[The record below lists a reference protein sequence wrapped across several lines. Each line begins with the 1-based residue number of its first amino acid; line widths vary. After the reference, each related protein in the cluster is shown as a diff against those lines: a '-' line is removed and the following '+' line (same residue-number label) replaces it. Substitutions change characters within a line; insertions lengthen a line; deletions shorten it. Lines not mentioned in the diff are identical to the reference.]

1 MPIASSGRWT
11 ALTVERLKLDQKH
24 GAGDD
29 WPHFFTPL
37 QAAPKWEAILN
48 EFDHAARSDD
58 AGGLR

>member
-11 ALTVERLKLDQKH
+11 ALTLERLKLDQKH

-29 WPHFFTPL
+29 WPHFPPLL

-48 EFDHAARSDD
+48 ESDRAARSDD

>member
-11 ALTVERLKLDQKH
+11 ALTVERLKLDQKY

-29 WPHFFTPL
+29 WPLFLPSL
-37 QAAPKWEAILN
+37 QAARKWEAILN
-48 EFDHAARSDD
+48 ESDHVARSDD

>member
-1 MPIASSGRWT
+1 MLIAFSEHWT

-29 WPHFFTPL
+29 WPHFFTHL
-37 QAAPKWEAILN
+37 QSAPNWEAMLN
-48 EFDHAARSDD
+48 ESDHAARSDD

>member
-29 WPHFFTPL
+29 WPHFFASL
-37 QAAPKWEAILN
+37 RAAPKV
-48 EFDHAARSDD
+48 
-58 AGGLR
+58 GGNTE

>member
-11 ALTVERLKLDQKH
+11 ALTVERPKLNQKH
-24 GAGDD
+24 GVGDNR
-29 WPHFFTPL
+29 PHFFTPL

-48 EFDHAARSDD
+48 ESDHAARSDD

>member
-11 ALTVERLKLDQKH
+11 ALTVERLNLDQKN

-37 QAAPKWEAILN
+37 QATPKWESIPN
-48 EFDHAARSDD
+48 ESNHAARSDD

>member
-11 ALTVERLKLDQKH
+11 ALTVERSKLDQKH
-24 GAGDD
+24 GAGDNR
-29 WPHFFTPL
+29 PHFFTPL

-48 EFDHAARSDD
+48 ESDHAARSND